1 VATFEDEEIRR
12 AVWDYDNFKS
22 SGSNGVNFG
31 FIKEFWHDLK
41 ANFIFFFHEVHNNAR
56 LVKVELQFHCSYS

>member
-1 VATFEDEEIRR
+1 VATFEEEEIRR
-12 AVWDYDNFKS
+12 VVWDYDNFKS

-41 ANFIFFFHEVHNNAR
+41 ANYIYIF
-56 LVKVELQFHCSYS
+56 S